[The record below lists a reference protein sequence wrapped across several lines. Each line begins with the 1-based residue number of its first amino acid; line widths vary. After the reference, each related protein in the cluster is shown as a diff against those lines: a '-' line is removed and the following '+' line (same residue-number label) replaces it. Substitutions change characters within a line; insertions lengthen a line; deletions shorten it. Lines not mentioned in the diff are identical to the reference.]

1 MDELRLTL
9 IQHLEELR
17 KRVIIIALAMIA
29 GAVISYQYID
39 EIIQIVTKPASQ
51 LDFIYLSPPE
61 LFVAYVKISLV
72 VGVVLTLPVTLLQIW
87 SFVKPGLTKKERIN
101 LLFALFMAI
110 IFFLLG
116 IIFAYYVIIPLTIQ
130 FFVKVSTQQIEPLF
144 SFENYIG
151 FISSLLLSFGLT
163 FEMPLI
169 ILLLTHLN
177 LITPEVLKK
186 SRKIIILVIFV
197 VAAVLTPP
205 DIISQCL
212 MAAPMILLFELSL
225 MLSSFIHRKK
235 VDKV

>member
-87 SFVKPGLTKKERIN
+87 SFVKPGLTKKERVN

-116 IIFAYYVIIPLTIQ
+116 IVFAYYVIIPLTIQ

-225 MLSSFIHRKK
+225 MLSSFIYRKK